1 MYSTTDARTLTSEI
15 VSQRVGPVFER
26 WGIERA
32 WLYGSVARG
41 TQTERSDVDLMV
53 ELVPDAG
60 IGIGIVRLQDELEDV
75 LGLDVDIH
83 SVPDPK
89 RTNPAFLR
97 NYESSKVLV
106 YEREAK

>member
-1 MYSTTDARTLTSEI
+1 MYSRTDARTLTSET
-15 VSQRVGPVFER
+15 VSQKVGPVFEH

-41 TQTERSDVDLMV
+41 TQHERSDVDLMV

-60 IGIGIVRLQDELEDV
+60 IGIGIVRLQDELEDA

-83 SVPDPK
+83 SVPDPR

-106 YEREAK
+106 YERKAR